1 MRVLDYAASRQR
13 PFKTTDAAAVF
24 ALSQRQT
31 LRWLRAAES
40 LGLVAWTGKFPTDR
54 KAEWLPLVKIVPIP
68 LMPAAHPSEEI
79 GMTNRKATDFACYV
93 IECLRRV
100 DRLSVGHLHRGCR
113 FLNAGDWDL
122 AVRTIQQLRKS
133 GFILSGEDGLLSI
146 NDGAAT
152 R

>member
-68 LMPAAHPSEEI
+68 LMLVAHPSEEI
-79 GMTNRKATDFACYV
+79 PR
-93 IECLRRV
+93 
-100 DRLSVGHLHRGCR
+100 
-113 FLNAGDWDL
+113 
-122 AVRTIQQLRKS
+122 
-133 GFILSGEDGLLSI
+133 
-146 NDGAAT
+146 AADEPAAEEVT
-152 R
+152 SCESFSPS